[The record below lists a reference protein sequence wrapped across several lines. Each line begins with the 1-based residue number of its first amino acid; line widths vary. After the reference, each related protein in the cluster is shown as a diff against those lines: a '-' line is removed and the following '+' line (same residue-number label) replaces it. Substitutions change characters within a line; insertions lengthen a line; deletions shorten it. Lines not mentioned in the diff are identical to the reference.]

1 MTIELFRQDAYARRC
16 DAQII
21 AVGEVGLRLDRTVFF
36 PTGGGQPGDRGRLLL
51 SDGSSLDVVDTI
63 KSPDGF
69 DVLHRVSERAPKPNV
84 GTRLIAEVYWPR
96 RHRLMR
102 MHSALHLLCAA
113 VDQPVSG
120 GQVGEH
126 KSRLDF
132 DVKSIKLD
140 KTEIAEKIEDWI
152 AEDRTIRETWVPAEE
167 LRRRPELIR
176 TMSVQ
181 PPIVDGKVRLVEIEG
196 IDLQVCGG
204 THVRSTGE
212 IGGITVG
219 KIESKGRHNRR
230 VYLSLVD

>member
-21 AVGEVGLRLDRTVFF
+21 AVGDIGLRLDRTVFF
-36 PTGGGQPGDRGRLLL
+36 PTGGGQPGDRGRLLF
-51 SDGSSLDVVDTI
+51 SDGSALDVLDTV
-63 KSPDGF
+63 KGPDG
-69 DVLHRVSERAPKPNV
+69 VEVVHRLSSRAPRPDV

-132 DVKSIKLD
+132 DIKNIKLD
-140 KTEIAEKIEDWI
+140 KTEISERIEAWI
-152 AEDRTIRETWVPAEE
+152 AEDHPIREEWVDASEI
-167 LRRRPELIR
+167 RRRPDLVR

-181 PPIVDGKVRLVEIEG
+181 PPIIDGRLRLVKIED
-196 IDLQVCGG
+196 IDIQACGG

-212 IGGITVG
+212 IGGVVVG

-230 VYLSLVD
+230 VHLSLVD

>member
-36 PTGGGQPGDRGRLLL
+36 PTGGGQPGDRGRLLF
-51 SDGSSLDVVDTI
+51 SDGSALDVLDTV
-63 KSPDGF
+63 KGPDGV
-69 DVLHRVSERAPKPNV
+69 DVVHRLSSRAPRPDV

-132 DVKSIKLD
+132 DIRNIKLD
-140 KTEIAEKIEDWI
+140 KTEIGERIEAWI
-152 AEDRTIRETWVPAEE
+152 AEDYPIQEEWVDASEI
-167 LRRRPELIR
+167 RRRPELVR
-176 TMSVQ
+176 TMAVQ
-181 PPIVDGKVRLVEIEG
+181 PPIIDGRLRLVKIAD
-196 IDLQVCGG
+196 IDIQACGG

-212 IGGITVG
+212 IGGVVVG

-230 VYLSLVD
+230 VHLSLVD

>member
-36 PTGGGQPGDRGRLLL
+36 PTGGGQPGDRGRLLF
-51 SDGSSLDVVDTI
+51 SDGSALDVLDTV
-63 KSPDGF
+63 KGPDGV
-69 DVLHRVSERAPKPNV
+69 DVVHRLSSRAPRPDV

-132 DVKSIKLD
+132 DIRNIKLD
-140 KTEIAEKIEDWI
+140 KTEIGERIEAWI
-152 AEDRTIRETWVPAEE
+152 AEDYPIQEEWVDASEI
-167 LRRRPELIR
+167 RRRPELVR
-176 TMSVQ
+176 TMAVQ
-181 PPIVDGKVRLVEIEG
+181 PPIIDGRLRLVKIAD
-196 IDLQVCGG
+196 IDIQACGG

-212 IGGITVG
+212 IGGVMVG

-230 VYLSLVD
+230 VHLSLVD